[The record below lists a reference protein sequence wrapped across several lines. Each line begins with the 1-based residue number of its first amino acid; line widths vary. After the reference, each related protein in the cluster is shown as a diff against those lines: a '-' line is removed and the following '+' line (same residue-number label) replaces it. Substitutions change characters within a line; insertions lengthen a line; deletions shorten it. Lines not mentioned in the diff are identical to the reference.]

1 MSWFCPLLRPQ
12 FFSEDEY
19 IILEGD
25 EIKSIFFMMS
35 GKGACVLP
43 IYNNTSYMTINE
55 GDHFALIDIV
65 GSSINNGFELE
76 KWYHHKSLLES

>member
-1 MSWFCPLLRPQ
+1 
-12 FFSEDEY
+12 
-19 IILEGD
+19 
-25 EIKSIFFMMS
+25 MMS